1 MKKIYQQPLM
11 AVRLPRVEASFLD
24 HFVSTPGGEE
34 DEFNSKQRMDADE
47 EDIPVEDDPWTSTQ
61 HSLW

>member
-1 MKKIYQQPLM
+1 MKKRYQQPL
-11 AVRLPRVEASFLD
+11 AAERRILLKVTFLD

-34 DEFNSKQRMDADE
+34 EEFNAKQRMDFEHEVQD
-47 EDIPVEDDPWTSTQ
+47 EDDPWPTTQ